1 MWSRIEMK
9 TLNITFTD
17 AEFRKLSKAKKLSNY
32 QSWHQFIICSC
43 TKGVSEK
50 RKGNKK

>member
-1 MWSRIEMK
+1 MK

-17 AEFRKLSKAKKLSNY
+17 AEFRKLKKAKKLTSY
-32 QSWHQFIICSC
+32 KSWHQFIIIKC

-50 RKGNKK
+50 RNGNKK